1 VNAPGTSPISADK
14 QAAFCQDQVAYMYR
28 TDSQYVKA
36 LERVVAADG
45 STTIAVTVNE
55 TNEGVN
61 IFNCRL
67 DSSNRFIDVM
77 ANGAL

>member
-1 VNAPGTSPISADK
+1 
-14 QAAFCQDQVAYMYR
+14 MYR

-36 LERVVAADG
+36 RERVVAADG